1 MGSLNKVMLIGNL
14 GSDPE
19 VRQIPSGQAVAN
31 FNLATTESWG
41 GRDGGERK
49 EKTEWHRIVIYGRL
63 AEIAGQYLKKGR
75 QVYLEGRLQTRQWQD
90 QQGQKR
96 YTTEIIAQQM
106 VMLGSGR
113 GEGGG
118 EGSGAGGGGARM
130 GAGAGGGGGQRSQP
144 ASDFND
150 PFGPG
155 GGGPSEEPVGGEFF
169 DDDNDLPF

>member
-19 VRQIPSGQAVAN
+19 VRQIPSGQSVAN

-41 GRDGGERK
+41 GRDGGQRQ

-75 QVYLEGRLQTRQWQD
+75 QLYVEGRLQTRQWQD

-96 YTTEIIAQQM
+96 FTTEIVVRDM
-106 VMLGSGR
+106 VMLGGR
-113 GEGGG
+113 GEGG
-118 EGSGAGGGGARM
+118 EGSGPRAGGGMSRPAPAADPQDQFGGTGGSFTGGA
-130 GAGAGGGGGQRSQP
+130 
-144 ASDFND
+144 
-150 PFGPG
+150 
-155 GGGPSEEPVGGEFF
+155 SEEPVGGDFF

>member
-19 VRQIPSGQAVAN
+19 VRQIPSGQSVAN

-41 GRDGGERK
+41 GRDGGQRQ

-75 QVYLEGRLQTRQWQD
+75 QLYVEGRLQTRQWQD

-96 YTTEIIAQQM
+96 FTTEIVVRDM
-106 VMLGSGR
+106 VMLGGR
-113 GEGGG
+113 GEGG
-118 EGSGAGGGGARM
+118 EGSGPRAGGGGMSRPAP
-130 GAGAGGGGGQRSQP
+130 AADPQDQFAGGGGS
-144 ASDFND
+144 F
-150 PFGPG
+150 G
-155 GGGPSEEPVGGEFF
+155 GGASEEPVGGDFF